1 MTPDGSIHGTGRRQ
15 PQRLPPPITWGA
27 SALDGGLILE
37 EFPDDLGLVLWKT
50 ARSVHLWAELPHSER
65 AEAFA
70 PSAFQGRIR
79 FLKQA
84 VPDTGLR
91 RLLESAS
98 DVLRGVAV
106 DTVGIA
112 AACRRLAEW
121 ADEGGKLATAL
132 EFMQAAAFVRPEDA
146 DLPLAVAKL
155 ARRSAEYARAETW
168 YRQAISTARRTRNR
182 SAFARAYLGLGI
194 THRQRGAYPAARNA
208 LLRSLR
214 AARRHSLREVVAMAY
229 HELAGIGIRTS
240 NASEVRR
247 YTRAALEAYGPG
259 NPGLTALAH
268 DVAVFWMKLG
278 YFPAALR
285 VFSAIPASYGG
296 ATEQLAL
303 HANRVRAA
311 GAVGDRD
318 LFEDSWAEA
327 DQFIL
332 RADTAQTAADAL
344 VSMTRGAQSIGDWSR
359 AEEAGRRAREL
370 AKQRGEFEQLAE
382 ADALLEAITGRR
394 RIVTS
399 AEMPS
404 TTASESFDSLAMQ
417 LAEAKTAGAGA

>member
-1 MTPDGSIHGTGRRQ
+1 M
-15 PQRLPPPITWGA
+15 RL
-27 SALDGGLILE
+27 
-37 EFPDDLGLVLWKT
+37 
-50 ARSVHLWAELPHSER
+50 
-65 AEAFA
+65 
-70 PSAFQGRIR
+70 
-79 FLKQA
+79 LKEA

-91 RLLESAS
+91 HLLESAAG
-98 DVLRGVAV
+98 VLRGAAV
-106 DTVGIA
+106 ETAEIA

-132 EFMQAAAFVRPEDA
+132 EFMQAAALVHPADA

-168 YRQAISTARRTRNR
+168 YRQAISTARRTRNG

-214 AARRHSLREVVAMAY
+214 AARRHSLRDVVAMAY
-229 HELAGIGIRTS
+229 HELAGVGIRTS
-240 NASEVRR
+240 KASEVRR

-285 VFSAIPASYGG
+285 VFSAIPANYGG

-303 HANRVRAA
+303 RANRVRAA

-318 LFEDSWAEA
+318 LYEDSWAEA
-327 DQFIL
+327 DQLLL
-332 RADTAQTAADAL
+332 RSDTAQTAADAL
-344 VSMTRGAQSIGDWSR
+344 VSMTRGAQSIGDWPR
-359 AEEAGRRAREL
+359 AEETGRRAREL
-370 AKQRGEFEQLAE
+370 ARQRGEFEQLAE
-382 ADALLEAITGRR
+382 ADALLEAIAGRR
-394 RIVTS
+394 RMVAS
-399 AEMPS
+399 AQTAS
-404 TTASESFDSLAMQ
+404 TTASESLDSLATQ
-417 LAEAKTAGAGA
+417 LAEAVSAGAGT